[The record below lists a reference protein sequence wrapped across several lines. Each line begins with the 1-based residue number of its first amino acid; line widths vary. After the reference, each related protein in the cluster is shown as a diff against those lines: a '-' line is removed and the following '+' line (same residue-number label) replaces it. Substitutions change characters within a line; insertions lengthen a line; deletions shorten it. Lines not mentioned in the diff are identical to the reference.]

1 MSRDF
6 RLFLDDI
13 RESGAKVL
21 RYTAGMTFEQFV
33 QDEKV
38 FDAVVRNLG
47 IIGEATKHVP
57 NEIRDHYPQIA
68 WQKISGLRD
77 IVVHEYF
84 GIDEEILWDI
94 IQNHVPELLEQVAQ
108 ILGND
113 E

>member
-1 MSRDF
+1 MSRDY

-13 RESGAKVL
+13 RDSCAKVL
-21 RYTAGMTFEQFV
+21 RYTAGMNFEQFV
-33 QDEKV
+33 DEEQV

-57 NEIRDHYPQIA
+57 NEIRNLYPQVD
-68 WQKISGLRD
+68 WKKISGLRD
-77 IVVHEYF
+77 VVVHGYF

-94 IQNHVPELLEQVAQ
+94 IQNHVPELLEQVTQ

-113 E
+113 